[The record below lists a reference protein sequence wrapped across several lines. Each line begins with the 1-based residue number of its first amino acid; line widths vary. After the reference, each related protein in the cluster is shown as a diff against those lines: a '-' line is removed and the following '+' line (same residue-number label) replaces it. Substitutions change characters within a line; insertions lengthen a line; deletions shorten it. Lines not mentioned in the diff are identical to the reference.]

1 MKSVETDYL
10 IIGGGVIGIATGI
23 AILERKSSTRVLI
36 VEKSDDLGAHAS
48 GRNSGV
54 LHAGFYYSPDSLK
67 AKFCRD
73 GNLEMQKFCH
83 SKSIPV
89 LNCGKVV
96 VAKNDDEA
104 LRLEGLF
111 NRGLLNGVDL
121 ELLPAEKLK
130 SYEVTAK
137 STGHFIWSPTTAVVH
152 PKLVLNGMMETFVK
166 MGGKFLFGVEVS
178 IVEIGNEIIATSDEY
193 EIDSKFIINACG
205 VQAETLANRVGVGKD
220 YISMPFRGN
229 YMKSNE
235 PAKSKRLI
243 YPVPPITNPFLGVHT
258 TITHDGYLKIGPTAL
273 PALGR
278 ERYQSFSSFKPREFL
293 DLIQASYYLSKG
305 NQSSLIE
312 IAKKE
317 ASLLFQKK
325 LITEASLISSEI
337 DEIKSWKKVQGGI
350 RSQLIQKSTGN
361 LVQDFIV
368 ENKHNSL
375 HFLNIVSPG
384 WTSAM
389 PFARHFVSELAL

>member
-36 VEKSDDLGAHAS
+36 AEKSDDLGAHAS

-67 AKFCRD
+67 AKFCRH

-166 MGGKFLFGVEVS
+166 MG
-178 IVEIGNEIIATSDEY
+178 
-193 EIDSKFIINACG
+193 
-205 VQAETLANRVGVGKD
+205 
-220 YISMPFRGN
+220 
-229 YMKSNE
+229 
-235 PAKSKRLI
+235 
-243 YPVPPITNPFLGVHT
+243 
-258 TITHDGYLKIGPTAL
+258 
-273 PALGR
+273 
-278 ERYQSFSSFKPREFL
+278 
-293 DLIQASYYLSKG
+293 
-305 NQSSLIE
+305 
-312 IAKKE
+312 
-317 ASLLFQKK
+317 
-325 LITEASLISSEI
+325 
-337 DEIKSWKKVQGGI
+337 
-350 RSQLIQKSTGN
+350 
-361 LVQDFIV
+361 
-368 ENKHNSL
+368 
-375 HFLNIVSPG
+375 
-384 WTSAM
+384 
-389 PFARHFVSELAL
+389 